1 MQKGLLLEVG
11 GGYRVLALRKLKVEG
26 TCLEFQTSPMTR
38 TSKVTLNEIA
48 RKTGVT
54 RMAVS
59 LALRGKEGV
68 SDSTRK
74 KILKVATQL
83 GYQPDPEV
91 SKLMTRIRARSPATK
106 ASLALL
112 TFGPSAEAR
121 RSSLTERKYV
131 EGCYARAKEYGYR
144 IEEVSV
150 GEDMSVARAGD
161 ILWSRGIEGVI
172 VRPLQVN
179 LSAKESRSIL
189 FNFER
194 FSAVAISE
202 TLLAPDLDR
211 AIHDQYTAMLGV
223 ILELSKLNYQ
233 KIGLGLEEDLDLRV
247 NGRWTA
253 AYQWCQLRS
262 GTKRLTPPLVM
273 ADSKQSTFDRWFD
286 RHRPDIIVSVNRFG
300 LQFMEARGLDIPG
313 DIGYASLDVD
323 GDISCYA
330 GVSGIDQN
338 SHLVGAAAVDLL
350 VGALQ
355 RGQRGVPETPMR
367 LAVGGVWR
375 VGESAV
381 KQSAAKS

>member
-1 MQKGLLLEVG
+1 
-11 GGYRVLALRKLKVEG
+11 
-26 TCLEFQTSPMTR
+26 MTH
-38 TSKVTLNEIA
+38 SFKVTLHEIA

-74 KILKVATQL
+74 KILKVAAQL

-91 SKLMTRIRARSPATK
+91 SKLMARIRVRSPETTK

-121 RSSLTERKYV
+121 RGSLTERKYV

-150 GEDMSVARAGD
+150 GEDLSEARAGD

-202 TLLAPDLDR
+202 TLLSPNLDR
-211 AIHDQYTAMLGV
+211 AIHDQYMAMLQV
-223 ILELSKLNYQ
+223 IVELSKLNYQ
-233 KIGLGLEEDLDLRV
+233 KIGLVLEEDLDLRV

-253 AYQWCQLRS
+253 AYLSCQFRS
-262 GTKRLTPPLVM
+262 GAKRLPPPLVL
-273 ADSKQSTFDRWFD
+273 ADSQQSAFDRWFE
-286 RHRPDIIVSVNRFG
+286 RYRPDVIVSVNRFG
-300 LQFMEARGLDIPG
+300 LRFMEARGLGIPG

-323 GDISCYA
+323 GDVSCYA

-355 RGQRGVPETPMR
+355 REQRGVPETPMQ
-367 LAVGGVWR
+367 LAVGGAWR

-381 KQSAAKS
+381 KQSASKS

>member
-1 MQKGLLLEVG
+1 
-11 GGYRVLALRKLKVEG
+11 LALRKSEAGG
-26 TCLEFQTSPMTR
+26 TCLKFQNSPMTH
-38 TSKVTLNEIA
+38 SFKVTLHEIA

-74 KILKVATQL
+74 KILKVAAQL

-91 SKLMTRIRARSPATK
+91 SKLMARIRVRSPETTK

-121 RSSLTERKYV
+121 RGSLTERKYV

-150 GEDMSVARAGD
+150 GEDLSEARAGD

-179 LSAKESRSIL
+179 LSAKQSRSIL

-202 TLLAPDLDR
+202 TLLSPNLDR
-211 AIHDQYTAMLGV
+211 AIHDQYMAMLQV
-223 ILELSKLNYQ
+223 IVELSKLNYQ
-233 KIGLGLEEDLDLRV
+233 KIGLVLEEDLDLRV

-253 AYQWCQLRS
+253 AYLSCRFRF
-262 GTKRLTPPLVM
+262 GAKRLPPPLVL
-273 ADSKQSTFDRWFD
+273 ADPTQSAFDRWFE
-286 RHRPDIIVSVNRFG
+286 RYRPDVIVSVNRFG
-300 LQFMEARGLDIPG
+300 LRFMEARGLGIPG

-323 GDISCYA
+323 GDVSCYA

-355 RGQRGVPETPMR
+355 REQRGVPETPMQ
-367 LAVGGVWR
+367 LAVGGAWR

-381 KQSAAKS
+381 KQSASKS